1 MIQKI
6 GAANLANAA
15 GLLNKNYSQHMQ
27 KNSYATTPA
36 FSNNYSGVDIAKA
49 YQGMFGIQTAKTVS
63 FGQSLSDAFSELT
76 TQMKTCTDERGEKG
90 EAVGSQ
96 VAVSEIIKKFA
107 KELPS
112 EYDAIKTNITVDPKK
127 GTTNPIIARTQV
139 KKMPHDY
146 IMYQMAVRPPQSGN
160 QRKTENLKQL
170 ISIYQRPS
178 SAIADEQKAYV
189 LNTKGNLM
197 AVIEDGDNVL
207 LTNAGG
213 IRTKAGA
220 GHLYAHAL
228 QKGNTFRPFKQPV
241 MPEAPIRTESV
252 SDSKPVDPNN
262 NGTEIVIGM
271 EENRFVPE
279 IIKSIEDFIAKIDS
293 GEIVLGEFHP
303 QEGAKNLQ
311 LAMLAGGFG
320 SRAEYT
326 NASSSGIMHGEK
338 NGAQSTKGVF
348 RTATGLT
355 PMETTFVSLH
365 NAGLLNCSKGQL
377 KIGKNIKF
385 YLNKSGINK
394 GNGGFTVDLYNKMER
409 SGRKY
414 LAIFPNDSMSRMTNA
429 TKRMFEKME
438 QGNTAI
444 AMIAKE
450 VKSDDAKGNFGIMKL
465 GNDNEILEF
474 KEKPKEIP
482 DGYERNGKCLTNTFQ
497 FAVSKEAFEALA
509 IIEPFFPVSQ
519 GKEPRDWSKTF
530 IPILMSLTQKDDIT
544 DIAADITKIVGNVSD
559 QNEFINAVI
568 KAKSIVGGQKI
579 VAIPT
584 DEPWADCGTLNALY
598 HTTMQIA
605 SGDFKLE
612 DFERRHVL
620 DSINTETGLI
630 ASTPEQ
636 KKYIEDHYSINGE
649 VMAVPKA
656 QKVYPYI
663 VKNYERKGLI
673 SVNERK

>member
-6 GAANLANAA
+6 GAAKLINAA
-15 GLLNKNYSQHMQ
+15 GVFNKNNTVKSTV
-27 KNSYATTPA
+27 NYATSPA
-36 FSNNYSGVDIAKA
+36 FTGNYNAVDIAKA
-49 YQGMFGIQTAKTVS
+49 YQGMYGIQTAKTVS
-63 FGQSLSDAFSELT
+63 FGQSLSEAFSELT

-90 EAVGSQ
+90 EDVGSQ
-96 VAVSEIIKKFA
+96 VNVTGIVKKFA

-112 EYDAIKTNITVDPKK
+112 EYDAIKTNINIDPKQSK
-127 GTTNPIIARTQV
+127 TNPIIARTQI
-139 KKMPHDY
+139 KKMPFDY
-146 IMYQMAVRPPQSGN
+146 IMYQMAVRPPEDAGTKRSD
-160 QRKTENLKQL
+160 NLKQL
-170 ISIYQRPS
+170 ISIFQRP
-178 SAIADEQKAYV
+178 AEDDTAAKNAYV

-213 IRTKAGA
+213 IKTKAGR
-220 GHLYAHAL
+220 GHLYAHAM
-228 QKGNTFRPFKQPV
+228 QRGNTFKPFKQPV
-241 MPEAPIRTESV
+241 MPETPIKTEAV
-252 SDSKPVDPNN
+252 SDIPVDPNN

-279 IIKSIEDFIAKIDS
+279 IIKSIEDFIEKIDK

-377 KIGKNIKF
+377 KIGENIKF
-385 YLNKSGINK
+385 YLNKSGVNK
-394 GNGGFTVDLYNKMER
+394 GNGGFTVDLYNKMQR

-414 LAIFPNDSMSRMTNA
+414 LTIFPNDSMSRMTNA
-429 TKRMFEKME
+429 TRRMFEIME

-450 VKSDDAKGNFGIMKL
+450 VKSEDAKGNFGIMKL
-465 GNDNEILEF
+465 GAGNEILEF
-474 KEKPKEIP
+474 KEKPKQIP
-482 DGYERNGKCLTNTFQ
+482 EGYEKDGKCLTNTFQ

-509 IIEPFFPVSQ
+509 TIEPFFPAGK

-530 IPILMSLTQKDDIT
+530 IPILMALTQKDDINE
-544 DIAADITKIVGNVSD
+544 IAKDITKVVGEVS
-559 QNEFINAVI
+559 NKSAFINAI
-568 KAKSIVGGQKI
+568 TSAKAILGSQKI
-579 VAIPT
+579 VAVPT

-620 DSINTETGLI
+620 NSINTETGLI

-636 KKYIEDHYSINGE
+636 KKYIEDNYSIQGE
-649 VMAVPKA
+649 VMVVPKA
-656 QKVYPYI
+656 VKVYPY
-663 VKNYERKGLI
+663 VVSNYMKKGLI
-673 SVNERK
+673 TVNEKDK

>member
-6 GAANLANAA
+6 GAANLINAA
-15 GLLNKNYSQHMQ
+15 GVFNKNNTVKSTV
-27 KNSYATTPA
+27 NYATSPA
-36 FSNNYSGVDIAKA
+36 FTGNYNAVDIAKA
-49 YQGMFGIQTAKTVS
+49 YQGMYGIQTAKTVS
-63 FGQSLSDAFSELT
+63 FGQSLSEAFSELT

-90 EAVGSQ
+90 EDVGSQ
-96 VAVSEIIKKFA
+96 VDVTGIVRKFA

-112 EYDAIKTNITVDPKK
+112 EYDAIKTNINIDPKQSK
-127 GTTNPIIARTQV
+127 SSPIIARTQI
-139 KKMPHDY
+139 KKMPFDF
-146 IMYQMAVRPPQSGN
+146 IMYQMAVRPPEDAGTRRSD
-160 QRKTENLKQL
+160 NLKQL
-170 ISIYQRPS
+170 ISIFQKPS
-178 SAIADEQKAYV
+178 SDKTAQNAYV

-207 LTNAGG
+207 LTNAGE
-213 IRTKAGA
+213 IKTKASR
-220 GHLYAHAL
+220 GHLYAHAI
-228 QKGNTFRPFKQPV
+228 QRGNTFKPFKQPV

-252 SDSKPVDPNN
+252 SDKPVDPNN

-279 IIKSIEDFIAKIDS
+279 IIKSIEDFIEKIDK

-377 KIGKNIKF
+377 KIGGNIKF
-385 YLNKSGINK
+385 YLNKSGVNK
-394 GNGGFTVDLYNKMER
+394 GNGGFTVDLYNKMQR

-429 TKRMFEKME
+429 TRRMFEIME

-465 GNDNEILEF
+465 GAGDEILEF
-474 KEKPKEIP
+474 KEKPKQIP
-482 DGYERNGKCLTNTFQ
+482 AGYEKDGKCLTNTFQ
-497 FAVSKEAFEALA
+497 FSVSKEAFEALSV
-509 IIEPFFPVSQ
+509 IEPFFPAGK
-519 GKEPRDWSKTF
+519 GKEPRDWSKTY
-530 IPILMSLTQKDDIT
+530 IPILMALTQKSDINE
-544 DIAADITKIVGNVSD
+544 IAKDITKVVGEVSD
-559 QNEFINAVI
+559 KTAFMNAVTSA
-568 KAKSIVGGQKI
+568 KAILGNQKI
-579 VAIPT
+579 VAVPT

-620 DSINTETGLI
+620 NSINTETGLI

-636 KKYIEDHYSINGE
+636 KKFIEDNYSIKGE

-656 QKVYPYI
+656 VKVYPY
-663 VKNYERKGLI
+663 VVNNYLKKGLI
-673 SVNERK
+673 TVNEKDK